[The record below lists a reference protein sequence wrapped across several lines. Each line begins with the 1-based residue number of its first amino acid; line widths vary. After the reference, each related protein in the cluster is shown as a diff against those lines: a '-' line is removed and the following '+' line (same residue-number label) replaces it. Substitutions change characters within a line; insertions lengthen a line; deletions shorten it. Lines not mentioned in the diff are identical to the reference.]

1 MQWINRIEYH
11 CCRERHG
18 KIHFGVLMY
27 ICPKICN
34 KPLCSAHEY
43 YCVLCDD
50 RFYSDDILE
59 CYKCEPPL
67 PVTRCKKCDPKF
79 VHTRHS

>member
-1 MQWINRIEYH
+1 MEIKSCYKCDGQIVSW
-11 CCRERHG
+11 C
-18 KIHFGVLMY
+18 
-27 ICPKICN
+27 KICN

-43 YCVLCDD
+43 YCILCDG
-50 RFYSDDILE
+50 RFCSGDILE